1 MAENKKLR
9 ILQVN
14 KAYYPHIGGI
24 ESLVRTY
31 ARELAKRPNTE
42 MQVLVCQD
50 TRAKTA
56 YEVIE
61 GVPVTRAG
69 SMGTY
74 FSCPL
79 SFSFFR
85 LFRKMAKNAD
95 IILFHMPFPLGDIAC
110 LLSGFKGKV
119 VLAWH
124 SDVVKQKRLLFFYR
138 PFLMRFLKRAD
149 AVIAATQGHISSSP
163 FLQQFREKCIVI
175 PYGIDTKKYINAPK
189 KPILT
194 EKLYNKN
201 FVKILF
207 TGRLVYYK
215 GADVLLE
222 SFKQVSGCELFIVGK
237 GAMEEKL
244 REMAASIPQNV
255 HFLGILSDEDLKAA
269 FRDADIFVLPSVASS
284 EAFGIVQLEAMVY
297 GKPVINTALPTGVPF
312 VSVHERTGLTVP
324 PGDASALA
332 DAINLLAKDSRL
344 RKKYGDAAAKRV
356 KEQFQEKDV
365 LDRIFEV
372 LNRKAA
378 DHFGK

>member
-31 ARELAKRPNTE
+31 GRELAKRSDIE

-50 TRAKTA
+50 KKEKTSH
-56 YEVIE
+56 EVIE

-85 LFRKMAKNAD
+85 IFKKMAENAD
-95 IILFHMPFPLGDIAC
+95 VILFHMPFPLGDLAC

-124 SDVVKQKRLLFFYR
+124 SDVVKQKKLLLFYK
-138 PFLMRFLKRAD
+138 PVLMRFLRRAD
-149 AVIAATQGHISSSP
+149 IIIAATQGHIDGSP
-163 FLQQFREKCIVI
+163 FLSQFRDKCRVI
-175 PYGIDTKKYINAPK
+175 PYGLNYDKYISSPC
-189 KPILT
+189 KPVLT
-194 EKLYNKN
+194 EKLCDKN
-201 FVKILF
+201 AVKVLF

-215 GADVLLE
+215 GAEVLLK
-222 SFKQVSGCELFIVGK
+222 SFERVYGCELFIVGK
-237 GAMEEKL
+237 GVLEDKL
-244 REMAASIPQNV
+244 RDMAAKMDQKV
-255 HFLGILSDEDLKAA
+255 HFLGVLSDEELKAA
-269 FRDADIFVLPSVASS
+269 FRDCDIFVLPSVANS
-284 EAFGIVQLEAMVY
+284 EAFGIVQLETMVY

-312 VSVHERTGLTVP
+312 VSLHKKTGLTVP
-324 PGDASALA
+324 PENPDALA
-332 DAINLLAKDSRL
+332 EAINLLASDKEL
-344 RKKYGDAAAKRV
+344 RKKYGLAAAKRV
-356 KEQFQEKDV
+356 REDFLEQDV
-365 LDRIFEV
+365 LNQIYEI
-372 LNRKAA
+372 LK
-378 DHFGK
+378 

>member
-31 ARELAKRPNTE
+31 ARELAKRPDIE

-124 SDVVKQKRLLFFYR
+124 SDVVKQKKLLFFYR

-149 AVIAATQGHISSSP
+149 TVIAATQGHISSSP

-175 PYGIDTKKYINAPK
+175 PYGIDTQKYINAPE

-201 FVKILF
+201 SVKILF

-237 GAMEEKL
+237 GVLEEKL

-255 HFLGILSDEDLKAA
+255 HFLGVLSDEDLKAA

-297 GKPVINTALPTGVPF
+297 GKPVINTSLPTGVPF
-312 VSVHERTGLTVP
+312 VSIHERTGLTVP

-332 DAINLLAKDSRL
+332 DAINILAKDSKL

>member
-31 ARELAKRPNTE
+31 GRELAKRPDIE

-50 TRAKTA
+50 KRAKTS

-61 GVPVTRAG
+61 DVPVTRAG

-95 IILFHMPFPLGDIAC
+95 VILFHMPFPLGDLAC
-110 LLSGFKGKV
+110 LLSGFEGKV

-124 SDVVKQKRLLFFYR
+124 SDVVKQKKLLFFYR
-138 PFLMRFLKRAD
+138 PVLMKFLKRAD
-149 AVIAATQGHISSSP
+149 VIIAATQGHIDSSP
-163 FLQQFREKCIVI
+163 FLSQFREKCRII
-175 PYGIDTKKYINAPK
+175 PYGLDADKYINAPFN
-189 KPILT
+189 PILT
-194 EKLYNKN
+194 EKLCDKN
-201 FVKILF
+201 AVRVLF

-215 GADVLLE
+215 GAEVLLR
-222 SFKQVSGCELFIVGK
+222 SFEKVHNCELFIVGK
-237 GAMEEKL
+237 GALEEKL
-244 REMAASIPQNV
+244 REMAADMTQKV
-255 HFLGILSDEDLKAA
+255 HFLGVLSDEELRSA
-269 FRDADIFVLPSVASS
+269 FRDCDIFVLPSVANS

-312 VSVHERTGLTVP
+312 VSLHEKTGLTVP
-324 PGDASALA
+324 PEDADALA
-332 DAINLLAKDSRL
+332 AAINLLAEDRAL
-344 RKKYGDAAAKRV
+344 RKKYGAAAQKRV
-356 KEQFQEKDV
+356 REEFLESD
-365 LDRIFEV
+365 V
-372 LNRKAA
+372 LNRIYDIFK
-378 DHFGK
+378 